1 MPTRKRGKL
10 YTVLSNKKGL
20 QLFREMLK
28 FRFRTD
34 FIFPVYLGHFKL
46 LFTCK
51 DSFSN
56 VFLVKYCCCTLILY
70 ASNPIPPAPS
80 KSRRVGCMILV
91 YQANCSPFFY
101 WFKFSLC
108 VCVPMQKRQTKKAKL
123 FSLVFAARPM
133 SYSNWRVVSLREVG
147 NRLTWSRRTH
157 INWWW
162 SYSMMVIES

>member
-10 YTVLSNKKGL
+10 YILYWAIKRGYNFLERCSSSVFGL
-20 QLFREMLK
+20 ILF
-28 FRFRTD
+28 FQ
-34 FIFPVYLGHFKL
+34 FISDISSYFSLARILCQCFSSQIL
-46 LFTCK
+46 LLYP
-51 DSFSN
+51 SFY
-56 VFLVKYCCCTLILY
+56 FYFILY

-147 NRLTWSRRTH
+147 NRLT
-157 INWWW
+157 
-162 SYSMMVIES
+162 